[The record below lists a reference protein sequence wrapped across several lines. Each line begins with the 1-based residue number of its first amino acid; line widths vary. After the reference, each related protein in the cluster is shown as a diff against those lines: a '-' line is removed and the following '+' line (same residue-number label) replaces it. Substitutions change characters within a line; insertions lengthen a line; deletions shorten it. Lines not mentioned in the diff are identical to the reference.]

1 MGRFF
6 YKDVKMKSLSRVELV
21 NSLRSSLNI
30 TAKVADR
37 CVDTILD
44 EIVNALSNEE
54 DVHLQGFGTFSVI
67 QQKARV
73 GRNMDTMEEVTI
85 PATKIVS
92 FKCSHGL
99 KMYLNGDKL

>member
-1 MGRFF
+1 MGGFF

-21 NSLRSSLNI
+21 NSLRTSLNI
-30 TAKVADR
+30 TAKVADQ
-37 CVDTILD
+37 CVDTIFE
-44 EIVNALSNEE
+44 EILNALANGE
-54 DVHLQGFGTFSVI
+54 DVHLQGFGTFSII
-67 QQKARV
+67 QQKARI

-99 KMYLNGDKL
+99 KMYLNGEK